1 MALIFLKKI
10 WNGLQMMRKYE
21 IKSPLTGWSINWRNK
36 WIRQRSR
43 RPLFRII
50 RPGNCFL
57 SFSNLISF
65 FNKPFNSRILKKLQ
79 WNYKSQFEIIIKKW
93 KNCSE
98 KIWSHWISFIF
109 PQTHSQKHV
118 NKSKLKILHYLPAK
132 LTKIYILHHQ
142 PIIQRNK
149 EITPSAAI

>member
-79 WNYKSQFEIIIKKW
+79 WNYKSQFEITIKKW
-93 KNCSE
+93 KNWKMKMKWKWNE
-98 KIWSHWISFIF
+98 KIVQKKFEVIEFHSFF
-109 PQTHSQKHV
+109 LKHIV
-118 NKSKLKILHYLPAK
+118 RSM
-132 LTKIYILHHQ
+132 
-142 PIIQRNK
+142 
-149 EITPSAAI
+149 